1 MDNSSVTGVRAVG
14 RALDILLAFREGD
27 RELSASDLLAR
38 VELSRPTLYRL
49 LYTLESAGFVRAIG
63 EPQRF
68 VLGPA
73 VGKLSRTWAAASGA
87 FIDLPA
93 AAQPMMRRLW
103 ELTGETVALFV
114 PEGVDRVC
122 VAELPSGQALSFK
135 RGVGYRE
142 RIMLGASGRTIL
154 AHLPHDAVEL
164 RKLSKTL
171 PTDRRPDLA
180 AYSAELERTRRRGWA
195 VSRSELIEGAVAM
208 AVPFFGT
215 EGQVAGSLA
224 VFGPSVRLE
233 AKREGKVIRLLVR
246 EAQNLSAALGFTPA
260 EAQSAAPLR

>member
-1 MDNSSVTGVRAVG
+1 MDNSNVTGVRAVG
-14 RALDILLAFREGD
+14 RALEILLAFREGD
-27 RELSASDLLAR
+27 RELSAGDLLAR

-73 VGKLSRTWAAASGA
+73 VGKLSRTWAAAKGA
-87 FIDLPA
+87 VIDLPA
-93 AAQPMMRRLW
+93 VGQPMMRRLW

-114 PEGVDRVC
+114 PDGVDRLC
-122 VAELPSGQALSFK
+122 VAELPSGHALSFK

-154 AHLPHDAVEL
+154 AHLPHGAVEL
-164 RKLSKTL
+164 RKLAKTL
-171 PTDRRPDLA
+171 PADRRPTLA

-208 AVPFFGT
+208 AVPFFGA
-215 EGQVAGSLA
+215 EGEVAGSLA
-224 VFGPSVRLE
+224 VFGPSVRLDRQQE
-233 AKREGKVIRLLVR
+233 AKVIRQLVR
-246 EAQNLSAALGFTPA
+246 EAESLSGALGFRPKCRVA
-260 EAQSAAPLR
+260 VRVPN

>member
-73 VGKLSRTWAAASGA
+73 VGKLSRTWEAARGAS
-87 FIDLPA
+87 IDLPA
-93 AAQPMMRRLW
+93 VAQPMMRRLW

-122 VAELPSGQALSFK
+122 IAELPSGHALSFK

-208 AVPFFGT
+208 AVPFFRS

-224 VFGPSVRLE
+224 VFGPSVRLG

-246 EAQNLSAALGFTPA
+246 EAQNLSAALGFTPV
-260 EAQSAAPLR
+260 EAPSAAPLR